1 MNKQLKQ
8 VQEFHETFGQPVLT
22 TPTIPSKERC
32 ELRFAL
38 IEEELRELKEAYE
51 ANDIVGVADALT
63 DLTYVVNGTYIEF
76 GLAPLAEELFDEV
89 QASNMSKL
97 DENGNVIYKPNGKVA
112 KSNLFREPD
121 LKSIIEK
128 HCENKN

>member
-1 MNKQLKQ
+1 MNKQLKM
-8 VQEFHETFGQPVLT
+8 VEVFHQTFGQPVLNK
-22 TPTIPSKERC
+22 PTIPSKERC

-51 ANDIVGVADALT
+51 TNDIVGVADALS
-63 DLTYVVNGTYIEF
+63 DLTYVINGTYIEF
-76 GLAPLAEELFDEV
+76 GLAPIAEELFDEV

-97 DENGNVIYKPNGKVA
+97 DENGKVIYKTNGKVA

-128 HCENKN
+128 YSNEN